1 MSVKDHSLDDKII
14 QAATA
19 EFLEHS
25 FRGASMRKIAQ
36 RAGLTTGAL
45 YNRYENKDVLFC
57 SLIKT
62 ALREISGQFEPM
74 KELYLEAQATADPEK
89 IMAAIRQEERIYLDL
104 MFRYY
109 DQCVLFFCCS
119 DGSSIQQSLNQM
131 MEEKAKQTVLFL
143 KSIARRDVNLDGIEI
158 ILSEQFHYYRHVLQK
173 GYSKEQVLACMQS
186 VEEFMD
192 AGWKH
197 LFEKIL

>member
-1 MSVKDHSLDDKII
+1 MSVKDHSLDNKII

-57 SLIKT
+57 SLIET
-62 ALREISGQFEPM
+62 ALREISRQFEPM

-89 IMAAIRQEERIYLDL
+89 IMAAIRQEERIYLEL

-173 GYSKEQVLACMQS
+173 GYGKEQVLACMQS

>member
-57 SLIKT
+57 SLIET

-74 KELYLEAQATADPEK
+74 KQLYLEAQAIADPEK